1 VLARCCLDG
10 GGAVYL
16 GCQQDCGGGA
26 NVDSRGGG
34 RKSRGGVY
42 GDGFE
47 GPATAFGKSPF
58 MRPLEERSKLGNNDV
73 RRKLKRVDHCL
84 VSIVQ
89 HF

>member
-1 VLARCCLDG
+1 MGEEL
-10 GGAVYL
+10 VYL
-16 GCQQDCGGGA
+16 GCQQEIVEGGV
-26 NVDSRGGG
+26 NMDSRGGG

-58 MRPLEERSKLGNNDV
+58 MRAFEERSKLGNNDA

-89 HF
+89 K